1 MLRLLKYAS
10 AILAA
15 LALGGAAATTVSGN
29 ASDTENADSSLVSS
43 SPYASRNLPTDY
55 TDNGAVSSS
64 SSSVA
69 SSSSS
74 AVSSTSSSK
83 PTAKPEKVVPSAK
96 KLRGRAHYRKYSR
109 LIRFQKGRR
118 GDFVTLRDRHGR
130 FVASFKVRHNGKF
143 DVRLSRH
150 QAYLLSHDGG
160 YFQFTVQKKGYRA
173 YTIHYKIYA

>member
-64 SSSVA
+64 VA

-74 AVSSTSSSK
+74 AVSSTSSSR

-143 DVRLSRH
+143 NVRLSRH